1 MNNKQLFDLICETLE
16 YCKMTVSSNVVQL
29 ILGTIC
35 QESACG
41 EYLKQIKGPACGI
54 CQIEPNTAKDIINNY
69 ILKRANLFT
78 SYSRLYNK
86 NLTLEQNLCYNL
98 MFSIFMC
105 RVFYLRFV
113 EKIPDT
119 LEGQARYWK
128 KYYNT
133 SKGKGTVE
141 QYITNYRRFDNV

>member
-1 MNNKQLFDLICETLE
+1 MNIRQLRDLVFDTLE
-16 YCKMTVSSNVVQL
+16 YCEMTVSDRIVNL
-29 ILGTIC
+29 IVGTIC

-113 EKIPDT
+113 EEIPQD

-133 SKGKGTVE
+133 SKGKGTIE
-141 QYITNYRRFDNV
+141 QYITNYRRFNNV

>member
-1 MNNKQLFDLICETLE
+1 MNIRQLRDLVFDTLE
-16 YCKMTVSSNVVQL
+16 YCEMTVSDRIVNL
-29 ILGTIC
+29 IVGTIC
-35 QESACG
+35 HESKCG

-113 EKIPDT
+113 EEIPQD

-141 QYITNYRRFDNV
+141 QYITNYRRFNNV

>member
-1 MNNKQLFDLICETLE
+1 MNIKQLRDLIFETME
-16 YCKMTVSSNVVQL
+16 YCGMVISDSAVNLLV
-29 ILGTIC
+29 GTIC

-69 ILKRANLFT
+69 ILKRVNLFT
-78 SYSRLYNK
+78 AYSRLYNK

-105 RVFYLRFV
+105 RIFYLRFA

-119 LEGQARYWK
+119 LEGQAKYWK

-141 QYITNYRRFDNV
+141 QYITNYRRFNNV

>member
-1 MNNKQLFDLICETLE
+1 MNIRQLRDLIFETME
-16 YCKMTVSSNVVQL
+16 YCGMVISDSAVNLLV
-29 ILGTIC
+29 GTIC
-35 QESACG
+35 QESNCG

-105 RVFYLRFV
+105 RVFYLRFA

-119 LEGQARYWK
+119 LEGQAKYWK

-141 QYITNYRRFDNV
+141 QYITNYRRFNNV